1 MYTLYKVAHKSET
14 VFNVT
19 LTALVE
25 ANGF

>member
-1 MYTLYKVAHKSET
+1 VAHKSET